1 MFGDFRVITAVSTAC
16 VRVCVCARASPR
28 QPALGP
34 PEGSCQQ
41 CQRAL
46 ADSFRWQLL
55 VWCES

>member
-1 MFGDFRVITAVSTAC
+1 MFGDFRDLTAVSTAC
-16 VRVCVCARASPR
+16 VRASPR

-46 ADSFRWQLL
+46 AESFRWQLL